1 VQKEQGFS
9 LIDTLMVVALM
20 GIIAGIAVPVTG
32 GAFAGQK
39 FRNDAQAVTNLVALA
54 KMRAS
59 ANVTRARVRANIND
73 GTIALEVWNK
83 TTSAWVVEDGPTPL
97 SPGVTFSFG
106 SVPTPPPNTQVSI
119 TFSPGCK
126 VGVTAASATIGNT
139 ACVVFNSRGLPVDG
153 GGATFGGHAIYLTD
167 GVSVAAATVTAT
179 PRIRRWST
187 PVRASTPAW
196 REQQ

>member
-1 VQKEQGFS
+1 
-9 LIDTLMVVALM
+9 M
-20 GIIAGIAVPVTG
+20 GIIAGIAIPVTG
-32 GAFAGQK
+32 GAFASQR
-39 FRNDAQAVTNLVALA
+39 FRNDAQAITNLVGLA

-59 ANVTRARVRANIND
+59 ANVTRARVRANLSD
-73 GTIALEVWNK
+73 GTVLLERWDK
-83 TTSAWVVEDGPTPL
+83 TTSAWVVEQGPTPL

-106 SVPTPPPNTQVSI
+106 SVPTPPPDTQVSI
-119 TFSPGCK
+119 VFSPACR

-139 ACVVFNSRGLPVDG
+139 SCIIFNSRGLPVDG
-153 GGATFGGHAIYLTD
+153 NGETFGGHALYLTD

-187 PVRASTPAW
+187 PARGGTPLW